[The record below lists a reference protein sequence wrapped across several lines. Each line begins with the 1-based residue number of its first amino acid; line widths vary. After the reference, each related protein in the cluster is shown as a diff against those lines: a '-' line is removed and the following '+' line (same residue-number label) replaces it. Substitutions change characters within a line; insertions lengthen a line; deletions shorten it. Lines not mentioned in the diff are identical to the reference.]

1 MVHSIGKR
9 ARTRY
14 LFSRPYKQHG
24 ATPFSRYFVTYHIGD
39 YVDIIADGSVHKG
52 MPHKCY
58 HGKTGRVF
66 NVTQHALGVIVN
78 KKHNGRIIPKRI
90 HVRIEHLRKS
100 RSRLAF
106 VERVKANDA
115 LKIQA
120 KKDGKKIRTKRL
132 PVGPVAEHIVDPSK
146 GGL

>member
-14 LFSRPYKQHG
+14 LFARPYKQHG

-39 YVDIIADGSVHKG
+39 YVDILADGSIHKG

-66 NVTQHALGVIVN
+66 NVT
-78 KKHNGRIIPKRI
+78 
-90 HVRIEHLRKS
+90 
-100 RSRLAF
+100 
-106 VERVKANDA
+106 
-115 LKIQA
+115 
-120 KKDGKKIRTKRL
+120 
-132 PVGPVAEHIVDPSK
+132 
-146 GGL
+146 